1 MLRDMKSYSSSEKN
15 SFLRATTSKIINRL
29 HCTSMHAFVSV
40 GSLTKHWEGY
50 AKLNILFTC
59 LLSHTKKRRKKTS
72 PTKNKNPSKR
82 NKEKK
87 KKKEKIWCTK
97 KHKLKLKERN
107 MGTTQTHAG
116 TYCTCWKIL
125 EYTKSWTK
133 NRSTWSLPD

>member
-59 LLSHTKKRRKKTS
+59 LLSPTKKKKR
-72 PTKNKNPSKR
+72 PPWQKIKVKR

-87 KKKEKIWCTK
+87 KKAWCTK
-97 KHKLKLKERN
+97 KHKLKFKERN
-107 MGTTQTHAG
+107 MGTTQTHAE

-133 NRSTWSLPD
+133 NRYPPGH